1 MAWVHLHIH
10 TDPEQAELLEELL
23 LAAGSAAVTMQDDA
37 DQPLY
42 EPDLGSTP
50 LWQSTRV
57 TGLFEQSADLE
68 ALKEQISAEF
78 HLQTQTPLESIE
90 VELVADQD
98 WERAWMEDFHPI
110 RFGERLWICPS
121 WHTPPQAGAVN
132 LMLDPGLAFG
142 TGTHPTT
149 ALCLKW
155 LDSADVR
162 DLEVVDYGCGSGVLG
177 LAALLLGAREVIG
190 TDTDPQAL
198 EASRDNARRNDVAEQ
213 RLRLF
218 VPESLPEGQC
228 DLLLANI
235 LAQPLMS
242 LAPSLAKR
250 VRPGGDILLSGI
262 LASQAEELRERYS
275 PWFDMAEAVE
285 QEGWVRLHGRRTAD

>member
-57 TGLFEQSADLE
+57 TGLFEQSADLD

-149 ALCLKW
+149 ALCLEW
-155 LDSADVR
+155 LDSADVQ

-262 LASQAEELRERYS
+262 LASQAEELRQRYS
-275 PWFDMAEAVE
+275 PWFHMAEAVE

>member
-1 MAWVHLHIH
+1 MPWIHLHIH
-10 TDPEQAELLEELL
+10 TDPDQAEILEDLL
-23 LAAGSAAVTMQDDA
+23 LAAGSAAVTMQDQE

-42 EPDLGSTP
+42 EPELGSTP

-57 TGLFEQSADLE
+57 TGLFDAGADVE
-68 ALKEQISAEF
+68 SLKEQIAADF
-78 HLQTQTPLESIE
+78 HQQTQSALEHIE

-98 WERAWMEDFHPI
+98 WERAWMDDFHPI
-110 RFGERLWICPS
+110 PFGERLWICPS
-121 WHTPPQAGAVN
+121 WHTPPQEDAVN

-155 LDSADVR
+155 LDGEDVT

-177 LAALLLGAREVIG
+177 LAALLLGASTVLG

-198 EASRDNARRNDVAEQ
+198 DASRENARRNQIAEE
-213 RLRLF
+213 RLQLF
-218 VPESLPEGQC
+218 VPESMPDSQC

-242 LAPSLAKR
+242 LAPALAQR
-250 VRPGGDILLSGI
+250 VRPDGRILLSGI
-262 LASQAEELRERYS
+262 LASQAEELISRYS
-275 PWFDMAEAVE
+275 DWFAMAEAVE
-285 QEGWVRLHGRRTAD
+285 QDGWVRLEGRRRA